1 MVQQPCD
8 KQPCRARNYQRK
20 FRALP
25 GRDGRQAER
34 VHKLRIMQQDVCK
47 QDGRSAATDKVYERT
62 LGRCEED
69 RVPSECWVRFTITT
83 LISWIINLLYTC
95 E

>member
-25 GRDGRQAER
+25 GRDARQAER
-34 VHKLRIMQQDVCK
+34 VHKLRILQQDVCK

-62 LGRCEED
+62 LGD
-69 RVPSECWVRFTITT
+69 VRKTMCQVNAG
-83 LISWIINLLYTC
+83 SDLLSLL
-95 E
+95 